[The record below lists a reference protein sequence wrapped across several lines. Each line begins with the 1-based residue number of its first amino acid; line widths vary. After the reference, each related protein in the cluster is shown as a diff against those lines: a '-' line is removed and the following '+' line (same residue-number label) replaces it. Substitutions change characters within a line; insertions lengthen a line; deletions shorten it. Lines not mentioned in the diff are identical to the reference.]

1 MGGSRSMRKRMNEEA
16 AVSGQLGFGEFVAL
30 MAFSMSL
37 VALSIDAML
46 PAFPDMVRDLQVSG
60 ANDIQLSISLLF
72 VGLAL
77 GQLFYGPLSDSIGR
91 KPAIY
96 LGFVIFIA
104 GSLLSMAA
112 TSFHLMLLGRLL
124 QGIGAAGP
132 RVVSVALIR
141 DRFHGSEMA
150 RVMSFIMTVFIL
162 VPIFAPALGQGILL
176 FAGWRTIFGSFV
188 LLAVMTMLWLGLRQA
203 ETLPK
208 EQRKPFTL
216 RNIRAGY
223 REVLLSRVSVV
234 YTLVAGCVSGAF
246 LGYLNSSQQIF
257 QVQYE
262 LGTQFPLYFAVLAIA
277 VGCASLLNSQ
287 MVMRLRM
294 HALANRALWLM
305 MFLSWLFLLIV
316 WFAGGHPPLWL
327 FMVVCLAMFFCVG
340 VLFGNLNSIAREP
353 LGHVAGTGASAVGS
367 FSTVMAVVLSF
378 VIGRAYDG
386 SLFPMA
392 IGFVCLTMISVLL
405 TATVRRP
412 RIF

>member
-1 MGGSRSMRKRMNEEA
+1 
-16 AVSGQLGFGEFVAL
+16 
-30 MAFSMSL
+30 
-37 VALSIDAML
+37 
-46 PAFPDMVRDLQVSG
+46 
-60 ANDIQLSISLLF
+60 
-72 VGLAL
+72 
-77 GQLFYGPLSDSIGR
+77 
-91 KPAIY
+91 
-96 LGFVIFIA
+96 
-104 GSLLSMAA
+104 
-112 TSFHLMLLGRLL
+112 
-124 QGIGAAGP
+124 
-132 RVVSVALIR
+132 
-141 DRFHGSEMA
+141 MA
-150 RVMSFIMTVFIL
+150 RVMSFIMTIFIL
-162 VPIFAPALGQGILL
+162 VPTFAPALGQGILL

-188 LLAVMTMLWLGLRQA
+188 LLAAMTMLWLGLRQA

-262 LGTQFPLYFAVLAIA
+262 LGTQFPLYFAILAIA

-287 MVMRLRM
+287 MVMRLGM

-327 FMVVCLAMFFCVG
+327 FMLVCLAMFFCVG
-340 VLFGNLNSIAREP
+340 VLFGNLNSIAMEP

-367 FSTVMAVVLSF
+367 FSTVLAVALSF

-405 TATVRRP
+405 IITVNRP